1 MMASHKPHLMQLHND
16 SVENLAHLD
25 TLEPHQHLAVI
36 DRACPSSE
44 RLLTEA
50 RYRIYHKI
58 RWVLLDS
65 TDDDLAAAE
74 SKETDMLRL
83 VSALEVTGSCNLF
96 YFAWTK
102 EGELVAK
109 DVYRISINSELI
121 TSVVAIWR
129 NGAFEDQQI
138 GKSVAVRRKNL
149 QLTPIRTTLIYT
161 SNYTLSHFD
170 DYESPQIDTITRN
183 SYHIAKVLYDFYLNA
198 TMKKKYATSWCYSN
212 IEGMCSDIIGNRTDF
227 GAALLFMTQPRLKA
241 LSYTKVPIR
250 TFVRI
255 IYKTP
260 NLSTTDN
267 IFELPFDAM
276 VWNCTAGLTIL
287 AGGLTL
293 AAYLF
298 NREMDGD
305 QTPLSDAAFN
315 IIPVACQQGS
325 NIEAYGISRKAF
337 ILVSLIGLMFLEAS
351 YSAKIISLIQA
362 PSERISTLKDLLES
376 KLEVA
381 TADTPY
387 NRHYLSTSTEPVRR
401 ALYEKKLLLKN
412 GSMNIY
418 SVNDGIAKIREGLF
432 AYHVYTSTAYQ
443 RVSETYDEV
452 EKCYLRELVFF
463 TNSIGYLPMKM
474 NYTFREHMNV
484 GMMRILETGIFIREH
499 NRMHFSKP
507 SCDRAVSFRP
517 LNVVD
522 IWFSIELM
530 GWGLGSAILL
540 LSGEIVWRKHKISRI
555 PIFPYVE

>member
-1 MMASHKPHLMQLHND
+1 MTVTHKPHVMQLHND
-16 SVENLAHLD
+16 SVENLALLD

-36 DRACPSSE
+36 DRACPNSE
-44 RLLTEA
+44 RFLVEA

-65 TDDDLAAAE
+65 TEDSAGAE
-74 SKETDMLRL
+74 QKETDMLRF
-83 VSALEVTGSCNLF
+83 VNALEVTGSCNLF
-96 YFAWTK
+96 YFTMSK

-109 DVYRISINSELI
+109 DVYRISIDTELI

-138 GKSVAVRRKNL
+138 GKSVAARRRNL
-149 QLTPIRTTLIYT
+149 QLTPIRTTVIYT
-161 SNYTLSHFD
+161 TNYTLSHFD
-170 DYESPQIDTITRN
+170 DYESPQIDTIARN
-183 SYHIAKVLYDFYLNA
+183 SYHIARVLYDFYLNA
-198 TMKKKYATSWCYSN
+198 TMKRKYATSWCYPN

-227 GAALLFMTQPRLKA
+227 GAALLFMIQPRLKA

-250 TFVRI
+250 TLIRI

-267 IFELPFDAM
+267 IFELPFDAN
-276 VWNCTAGLTIL
+276 VWSCTAGLSVL

-298 NREMDGD
+298 NRKTDAAKT
-305 QTPLSDAAFN
+305 QPSDAAFN

-325 NIEAYGISRKAF
+325 TIEAHGISRKAF
-337 ILVSLIGLMFLEAS
+337 ILVSLIGLMFLEVS

-376 KLEVA
+376 KLELA

-387 NRHYLSTSTEPVRR
+387 NRHYLSTDTEPVRR

-418 SVNDGIAKIREGLF
+418 SVKDGIAKIREGLF

-463 TNSIGYLPMKM
+463 ANSKGYLPMKM
-474 NYTFREHMNV
+474 NYTFREHINV
-484 GMMRILETGIFIREH
+484 GMMRILETGVFIREH

-507 SCDRAVSFRP
+507 SCDRAASFRP
-517 LNVVD
+517 LTVVD
-522 IWFSIELM
+522 IRFSIELM
-530 GWGLGSAILL
+530 GWGLGIAFLL
-540 LSGEIVWRKHKISRI
+540 LLGETLWRKYRISRI